1 MTSVRRDAESV
12 KPFFKEI
19 KVGNPLLY
27 TVEDCEKVIEI
38 LAQEQPGKKED
49 VIYVGHG
56 NQLPSTAT
64 YAMLTI

>member
-38 LAQEQPGKKED
+38 LTQEQPGKKED
-49 VIYVGHG
+49 VI
-56 NQLPSTAT
+56 
-64 YAMLTI
+64 